1 MNRNTGYD
9 CTNTG
14 RETITLNSCPL
25 MKYKLDNIRKKLW
38 KNFNTG
44 WRKFLMMMKIA
55 PGDEGVGDFVRN
67 EGGQINETNLQSFF
81 GIGFQYVLTQ
91 SDYMCPM
98 K

>member
-1 MNRNTGYD
+1 MM
-9 CTNTG
+9 TN
-14 RETITLNSCPL
+14 
-25 MKYKLDNIRKKLW
+25 
-38 KNFNTG
+38 
-44 WRKFLMMMKIA
+44 A
-55 PGDEGVGDFVRN
+55 PGNEGMSDSMSN